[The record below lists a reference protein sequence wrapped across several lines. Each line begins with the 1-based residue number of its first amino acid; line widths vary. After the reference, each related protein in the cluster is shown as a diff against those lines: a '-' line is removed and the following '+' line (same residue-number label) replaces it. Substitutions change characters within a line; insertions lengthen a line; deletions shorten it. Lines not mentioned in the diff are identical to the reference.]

1 MRTSTATTPGNYI
14 GDLFKNNGVRYEPST
29 DTLRTKYRPERTLLT
44 DTTDFLALLPV
55 QDDIVA
61 TYPYIDVDAMA
72 ATMQNYRN
80 HITAYN
86 EKVKTYNAEVAR
98 HNEAVKTYRAENTLT
113 EVQIQFSS
121 LFYKKNR
128 NKRTAE
134 YNRLADAFNEQ
145 YGLLVERK
153 RLQSVKYATEFVFQ
167 QILYYYSTQL
177 ARISGQ
183 LMKLGGGTAKPLP
196 AAEINAFEITD
207 LRRGEAKSLAVCS
220 ATVRNH
226 RERLEE
232 AGVLDTY
239 EFRGHKRAVKMK
251 INTNILVVFD
261 AKTRQ
266 LTGAE
271 NQTLTPE
278 TCKEFENTKEVTR
291 PIKSNIKNRE
301 NGKTDFQEKGTAP
314 APPAP
319 DGSFVFY
326 KNIPKQGAD
335 STGPAAP
342 ENVKVSPS
350 DKLLAQI
357 QHPQELANRLAD
369 GEFVNYSPIDI
380 RILQREAYDGTL
392 TKDQFAELL
401 IQDFFK
407 SSARLW
413 RASSPYPGS
422 WKKAINA
429 WMENRFWMRNQSGEW
444 LYHKQ
449 LMVKLIQEYRW
460 RITNAEKWFRKT
472 GIKPLYPGD
481 YFDFSRKRK
490 EELGFEYTKTAWERH
505 LKYLEQKPKKVAAG
519 KREAEKRAVRID
531 YSKRFQNQ
539 LNRFFRGRISF
550 EALHDYVVNNL
561 PKQYHE
567 RLAET
572 VLTISVTKT
581 NYTT

>member
-1 MRTSTATTPGNYI
+1 MRTSSTTTPGHFI
-14 GDLFKNNGVRYEPST
+14 GDLFKNNGVRYQPAT
-29 DTLRTKYRPERTLLT
+29 DSQRTKYRPERTVLT
-44 DTTDFLALLPV
+44 DATDFSSLIPA
-55 QDDIVA
+55 QNDIEAV
-61 TYPYIDVDAMA
+61 YPYIDVDAMA
-72 ATMQNYRN
+72 VTMQNYRN
-80 HITAYN
+80 HIAAYN
-86 EKVKTYNAEVAR
+86 EKVKAFNWSVDQ
-98 HNEAVKTYRAENTLT
+98 HNEAVKKFRDENKLT
-113 EVQIQFSS
+113 DVQIQFSA
-121 LFYKKNR
+121 LFYKKNQS
-128 NKRTAE
+128 KRTAE

-153 RLQSVKYATEFVFQ
+153 RLQTVKYATEFVFQ

-177 ARISGQ
+177 AKITGQ
-183 LMKLGGGTAKPLP
+183 MMKLGSAIAKPLP

-232 AGVLDTY
+232 AGVLDSY

-251 INTNILVVFD
+251 INSNILVVFD
-261 AKTRQ
+261 AKSRQ
-266 LTGAE
+266 LVGAE
-271 NQTLTPE
+271 NQSLTPE

-291 PIKSNIKNRE
+291 PNKRNIKNKE
-301 NGKTDFQEKGTAP
+301 NGSADFQENGTASP
-314 APPAP
+314 EF
-319 DGSFVFY
+319 SSVFY
-326 KNIPKQGAD
+326 KIIPKQGAD
-335 STGPAAP
+335 SAGPAAP

-550 EALHDYVVNNL
+550 EDLHDYVINNL

-572 VLTISVTKT
+572 VLNISVTKT